1 MVTVE
6 NRIGRLIEVRQTG
19 KVTIEELQES
29 FPAFQRILS
38 SSPQRFVMATDW
50 RGMRVLD
57 AKTSEALLGIM
68 RAKNDRIERQ
78 ITVCGQIVDDLLAL
92 ARDRP
97 PSFETVELRPLFEFA
112 WAQQRC
118 DDLLPIIET
127 LQPPTTMAEAAED
140 LVRSVLLL
148 ADVTRPRAAPP
159 RRATPGRRPGG
170 PAGRPGGPRRPPP
183 RR

>member
-68 RAKNDRIERQ
+68 RSKNDRIERQ
-78 ITVCGQIVDDLLAL
+78 MLVMDPSAVMGLQVRRLFKDAGGETRAVFESADL
-92 ARDRP
+92 ARGWLEP
-97 PSFETVELRPLFEFA
+97 ALTPLEVASLKRFLTA
-112 WAQQRC
+112 G
-118 DDLLPIIET
+118 I
-127 LQPPTTMAEAAED
+127 AA
-140 LVRSVLLL
+140 
-148 ADVTRPRAAPP
+148 
-159 RRATPGRRPGG
+159 
-170 PAGRPGGPRRPPP
+170 
-183 RR
+183 